1 MKLLFKYLGVL
12 GLAILGAVI
21 IISYQSYKAKHSNQ
35 SVERYIKPL
44 TDSKL
49 NALVIDKS
57 VTDASDRIQ
66 SSNAM
71 IYSLKVKYIDLKSG
85 QSSSFVMNFHHGK
98 DIAPGDTITKMAGD
112 EVLVLHKKEGEVFTL
127 PVR

>member
-1 MKLLFKYLGVL
+1 MKLLFKYLSVL

-21 IISYQSYKAKHSNQ
+21 IISYQSYKAKNSNQ

-49 NALVIDKS
+49 NALVVDKS

-71 IYSLKVKYIDLKSG
+71 IYSLKVNYIDLESG
-85 QSSSFVMNFHHGK
+85 QSSSFVTNFRNGK
-98 DIAPGDTITKMAGD
+98 DIASGDTITKLAGD
-112 EVLVLHKKEGEVFTL
+112 ELLVLHKKGGSVFTL
-127 PVR
+127 SVK